1 MCNHDARFVDLERL
15 VNTSYVYRYR
25 STAGGLR
32 VVKIILGTYPTALH
46 HEIAG
51 KGLMPKLLEE
61 PMHYP
66 GGYTMV
72 EMEYLD
78 PADGW
83 ASLQSFTGPA
93 DPGDVERACNYALQ
107 GLHESL
113 GGKAVHGDLRA
124 PNVFIRSET

>member
-1 MCNHDARFVDLERL
+1 M
-15 VNTSYVYRYR
+15 YRYR

-78 PADGW
+78 AADGW
-83 ASLQSFTGPA
+83 ATLASFSGAA
-93 DPGDVERACNYALQ
+93 DPRAVAGACNDALQ
-107 GLHESL
+107 KLHACLE
-113 GGKAVHGDLRA
+113 GKAVHGDLRA
-124 PNVFIRSET
+124 PNIFIRWECGRD